1 MGMFV
6 VFVVINSDRIK
17 RFSIID
23 NQACVK
29 QGKNK
34 AKAVAY
40 NDHQKKHP
48 FSEEDKD
55 DSDDEDDSSDD
66 DVDDDNKIHA

>member
-1 MGMFV
+1 MMTTKFTPDCHPSLYKM
-6 VFVVINSDRIK
+6 NSIVSD
-17 RFSIID
+17 
-23 NQACVK
+23 VH
-29 QGKNK
+29 
-34 AKAVAY
+34 
-40 NDHQKKHP
+40 HQKKHP